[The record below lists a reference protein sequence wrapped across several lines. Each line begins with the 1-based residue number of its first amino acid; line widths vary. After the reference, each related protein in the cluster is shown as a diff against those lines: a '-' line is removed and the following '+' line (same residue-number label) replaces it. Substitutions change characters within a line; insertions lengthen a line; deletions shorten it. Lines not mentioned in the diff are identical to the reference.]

1 VQSLLRTAYSQNYV
15 YLIKQPEDQYQ
26 VILEVKDSERAT
38 PADLNNLYVRSNTG
52 GNFSGTGAGGG
63 TITTTTG
70 TAANLVPLRAVTST
84 KQIVG
89 PQAVNHFNQFTSVT
103 INFNLLP
110 NFAIGDATKFIE
122 DSFAQVHQQI
132 PSVQATFQG
141 EALVFRQLFKSLPL
155 LLIAAIFVM
164 YVILGILYESY
175 VHPITVLFPAIVPA
189 VVGGLFT
196 LWAFGSSLSL
206 YSVIGLFLLL
216 GIVKKN
222 GILVVDFALK
232 RIDEGL
238 SLREAI
244 HEASLE
250 RFRPIVMTTFAALM
264 GAVPLALGFGH
275 DASARRPLG
284 LVIVG
289 GLIFSQMVTL
299 FVTPVIYLWLEWF
312 QEHVLDK
319 VPFLR
324 SAHMHH
330 EGEPEPKEAGD
341 GQIQPAPAGVR

>member
-1 VQSLLRTAYSQNYV
+1 VQSLLRTAYSQNYI
-15 YLIKQPEDQYQ
+15 YLIKEPEDQYQ
-26 VILEVKDSERAT
+26 VILEVKDSERRR
-38 PADLNNLYVRSNTG
+38 PADLDNLYVRSNTG
-52 GNFSGTGAGGG
+52 GTFSSSGAGGG
-63 TITTTTG
+63 TIATTTG
-70 TAANLVPLRAVTST
+70 TASNLVPLRAVTST

-89 PQAVNHFNQFTSVT
+89 PQAVNHLNQFTSVT

-110 NFAIGDATKFIE
+110 DVAIGDATKFIE
-122 DSFAQVHQQI
+122 DSFAQVRGQF
-132 PSVQATFQG
+132 PSVQAIFQG
-141 EALVFRQLFKSLPL
+141 EALVFRQLFQSLPL
-155 LLIAAIFVM
+155 LLLSAIFVM

-189 VVGGLFT
+189 VVGGLCT
-196 LWAFGSSLSL
+196 LWIFGSTLSL

-250 RFRPIVMTTFAALM
+250 RFRPIMMTTFAALM
-264 GAVPLALGFGH
+264 GAVPLALGFGS
-275 DASARRPLG
+275 DASSRRPLG

-289 GLIFSQMVTL
+289 GLIFSQMITL

-312 QEHVLDK
+312 QEHVLDR

-330 EGEPEPKEAGD
+330 EGEPKPSGD
-341 GQIQPAPAGVR
+341 GEVREPMPAGVA

>member
-1 VQSLLRTAYSQNYV
+1 MSWRMPTTRRSSPRTPITSVLHLFFFLQAEDGIRDWSVTGVQTCAL
-15 YLIKQPEDQYQ
+15 P
-26 VILEVKDSERAT
+26 ILVHLCE
-38 PADLNNLYVRSNTG
+38 
-52 GNFSGTGAGGG
+52 
-63 TITTTTG
+63 
-70 TAANLVPLRAVTST
+70 AV
-84 KQIVG
+84 
-89 PQAVNHFNQFTSVT
+89 FNQFTSVT

-110 NFAIGDATKFIE
+110 NVAIGDATKFIE

-155 LLIAAIFVM
+155 LLLSAIFVM

-196 LWAFGSSLSL
+196 LWVFGSSLSL

-250 RFRPIVMTTFAALM
+250 RFRPIMMTTLAALM

-289 GLIFSQMVTL
+289 GLIFSQMITL

-312 QEHVLDK
+312 QERVLDK

-324 SAHMHH
+324 SAHVHH
-330 EGEPEPKEAGD
+330 GEPAPHPAGTGD
-341 GQIQPAPAGVR
+341 GELEPASAR